1 MMDLQNVDQL
11 VEVQRSPQGV
21 VRITL
26 NDPQRFNALG
36 AEMLVALQQALD
48 AVAADAS
55 ARVVVLAAQGKAF
68 CAGHNLKDMA
78 ANPQLVY
85 YQQLFAQCSKMM
97 VSIARLP
104 VPVIARVQGMATA
117 AGCQLVAQCDLAVAS
132 SAASF
137 ATSGINSGLFC
148 ATPSVPLVRNLP
160 IKQAMEMLLTGDF
173 IDADTAFARGLVNRV
188 AAPEALDATV
198 EALVQSILVKPAAAV
213 RMGKALVYQQ
223 RELGLEAAYQLAGQ
237 TMAANMMDADA
248 QEGAQAF
255 AQKRR
260 PHWQG

>member
-1 MMDLQNVDQL
+1 MDLQNVDQL
-11 VEVQRSPQGV
+11 VQVQRSPQGV

-78 ANPQLVY
+78 ANPQLAY
-85 YQQLFAQCSKMM
+85 YQQLFTQCSKMM

-137 ATSGINSGLFC
+137 ATSGINYGLFC

-188 AAPEALDATV
+188 AEPDALDAAV
-198 EALVQSILVKPAAAV
+198 EALVQSILAKPAAAV

-255 AQKRR
+255 AEKRK